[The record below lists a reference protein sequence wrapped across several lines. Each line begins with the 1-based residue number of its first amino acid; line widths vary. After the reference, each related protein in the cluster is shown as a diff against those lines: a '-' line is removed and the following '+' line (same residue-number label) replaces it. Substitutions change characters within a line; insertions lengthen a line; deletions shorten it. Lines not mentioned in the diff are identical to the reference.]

1 MLITAILVA
10 EAESRKHDL
19 THFAITRLLEVAASP
34 VDSSGLVGL
43 EPAKWD
49 LPQVHAEN
57 ALRSLFIE
65 SKLSQAIFGYLEDAF
80 VIAVNGFSSDMY
92 QLLQTVI

>member
-10 EAESRKHDL
+10 EADSRKYDL
-19 THFAITRLLEVAASP
+19 TKFAVTQLLELAASP
-34 VDSSGLVGL
+34 VDASDLVGL

-65 SKLSQAIFGYLEDAF
+65 SKLSQTIFGYLEDAF
-80 VIAVNGFSSDMY
+80 VIAVSGFSSNMSH
-92 QLLQTVI
+92 LF